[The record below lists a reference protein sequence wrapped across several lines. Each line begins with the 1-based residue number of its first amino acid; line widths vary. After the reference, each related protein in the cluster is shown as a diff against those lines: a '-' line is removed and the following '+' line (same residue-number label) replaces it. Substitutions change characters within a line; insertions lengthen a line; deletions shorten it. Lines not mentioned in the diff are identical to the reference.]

1 MLAAVAILQQI
12 KNISRLTVALVTIS
26 HSCCGFQ
33 RMPQINPTPFMNVKS
48 NQSKRPDIQ
57 NLCVFMSL
65 AAAESY
71 LAAVLLNNRL

>member
-1 MLAAVAILQQI
+1 
-12 KNISRLTVALVTIS
+12 
-26 HSCCGFQ
+26 
-33 RMPQINPTPFMNVKS
+33 MPQINPTPFMNVKS

-71 LAAVLLNNRL
+71 LAAVLLNNRLWAKMEYPFTVYVYAQLNAGIKSVHNNKI

>member
-1 MLAAVAILQQI
+1 
-12 KNISRLTVALVTIS
+12 
-26 HSCCGFQ
+26 
-33 RMPQINPTPFMNVKS
+33 MPQINPTPFMNVKS

-71 LAAVLLNNRL
+71 LAAVLLNNWLWAKMEYPFTAYVYAQLNVGIKSVHNTKI